1 RYGLFAVMTRSRDE
15 IAVEVS
21 ADGREWLEWPFL
33 YKPGD
38 PRRAPPIVAPHMP
51 RLDWQCWFA
60 ALGEPSDSPWF
71 GNLMFRIL
79 EGSPSVTGL
88 LGPNP
93 LGDAKPLYARALRYE
108 TTFTTPERRRAD
120 GSWWTRTRQGLFFPV
135 VSLKR

>member
-1 RYGLFAVMTRSRDE
+1 
-15 IAVEVS
+15 
-21 ADGREWLEWPFL
+21 
-33 YKPGD
+33 
-38 PRRAPPIVAPHMP
+38 MP

-71 GNLMFRIL
+71 GNFVFRLL

-93 LGDAKPLYARALRYE
+93 LPGKPLYARAIRYQ
-108 TTFTTPERRRAD
+108 TAFATPEQHRAD
-120 GSWWTRTRQGLFFPV
+120 GSWWTRARKGLFFPV